1 MNREKRLDR
10 WIRSKAM
17 RVTNHPDT
25 VGEVRRT
32 VFRVGLAV
40 FVALGLAFGAGVM
53 FASKANA
60 SNGGLAADG
69 CHKLNEKI
77 DGKKVLIERH
87 WHLKPEN
94 AGGKKRVRGGP
105 CVKDSAGKTHK
116 LGSNAICAQARIAI
130 ANDKEYDGWV
140 KRTNA
145 RALVKCVQ
153 GLPAPAPEPSPRR

>member
-40 FVALGLAFGAGVM
+40 VVALGLAFGAGVM

-60 SNGGLAADG
+60 SNGGLAKDG
-69 CHKLNEKI
+69 CHKLNERV
-77 DGKKVLIERH
+77 DGKKVLVERH
-87 WHLKPEN
+87 WHLKPED
-94 AGGKKRVRGGP
+94 ADGKKRVRGGP
-105 CVKDSAGKTHK
+105 CIKRGGETYK
-116 LGSNAICAQARIAI
+116 LTGHGLCAQARIDMVEANRRYGADYKSI
-130 ANDKEYDGWV
+130 AERF
-140 KRTNA
+140 KR
-145 RALVKCVQ
+145 CVIRMD
-153 GLPAPAPEPSPRR
+153 APPPVPGG